1 VSCAWAVSGVFHA
14 RRFSDSDS
22 GPSATFSIDLTR
34 ADSSRNDSSRNQND
48 SSRNQN
54 ECGGL
59 EARDMN
65 SSSSFLRERVEKE
78 NSAARIGQASSRNS
92 SVRTSD
98 QSVSSSDS
106 SKCLRRSQEAIP
118 ENRSVL
124 GSVPFNHWDK
134 SSTDMYNEVFAIS
147 NI

>member
-1 VSCAWAVSGVFHA
+1 MFHA

-34 ADSSRNDSSRNQND
+34 ADSSRND

-92 SVRTSD
+92 SMRTSD
-98 QSVSSSDS
+98 QSLSSSDS
-106 SKCLRRSQEAIP
+106 SNCLRRSQEAIP

-147 NI
+147 NICADVGN